1 MRPLPCTGVYDNSQC
16 GPEWKH
22 LLSTAS
28 FTVLSQSNRCALTQ
42 RLVQLLLL
50 YVCVCVCKPTCQ
62 CVYTLVFVHRSGGF
76 MRLHTLKKKKSTINK
91 LKKTNLF
98 FLDLMLIE
106 LPDEHILGY
115 CPGPR
120 GRLRLSFGPHW
131 DGLRNLSALG
141 EAFKRPGGILQPGL
155 ASHSGSGHL
164 GRCPNLP
171 LEVWT
176 ELGFSACFVSPES

>member
-28 FTVLSQSNRCALTQ
+28 FTVLSQCNRCALTQ

-76 MRLHTLKKKKSTINK
+76 MCLHTLKKKKSTINK
-91 LKKTNLF
+91 LKKTNVF

-141 EAFKRPGGILQPGL
+141 EAFKRPGGILQPLILVQGTWVAAL
-155 ASHSGSGHL
+155 TSPLRSGQNWASVPAL
-164 GRCPNLP
+164 FPQNLKR
-171 LEVWT
+171 
-176 ELGFSACFVSPES
+176 